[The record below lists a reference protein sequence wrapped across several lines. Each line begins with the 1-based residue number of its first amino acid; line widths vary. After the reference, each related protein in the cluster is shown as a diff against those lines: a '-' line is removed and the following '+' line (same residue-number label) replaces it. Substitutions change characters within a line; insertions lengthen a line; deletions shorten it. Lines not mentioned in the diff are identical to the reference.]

1 MTDKGDN
8 GSAGFD
14 LACVVR
20 REMASAEPAAGF
32 DLGCIVKKTMTA
44 HTARKGCRWIAGAEE
59 AIITSPEFAAL
70 AQLFERYEICRD
82 KAA

>member
-1 MTDKGDN
+1 MTDKTDN

-14 LACVVR
+14 LACVVK
-20 REMASAEPAAGF
+20 REMAALAGF

-44 HTARKGCRWIAGAEE
+44 HTVRKGCRWIAGAEQE
-59 AIITSPEFAAL
+59 IIASPEFAAL
-70 AQLFERYEICRD
+70 AQLFERYEIYQA